1 MTAVRTGFRKGDL
14 HPESKRASRWFLFSI
29 FISVLVL
36 AVFCGFGQWEPAS
49 QSPGVPAVATAG
61 AQSKAGSPSEV
72 LGAKIYGE
80 KCAGCHGSKGKGV
93 PNLFPPLAGDPVIT
107 AEDPLYAIRAVL
119 FGLHGSI
126 IGGVSYRESMPP
138 WAGQLSDEE
147 VAAVINHARTSWG
160 NNAPAITPSEV
171 AEVRSE
177 GPP

>member
-1 MTAVRTGFRKGDL
+1 MTAVRPGFQEA
-14 HPESKRASRWFLFSI
+14 HHHAESKRASRWFLFSI

-36 AVFCGFGQWEPAS
+36 AVFGVGQWDPGS
-49 QSPGVPAVATAG
+49 QSPGIPAVATAG
-61 AQSKAGSPSEV
+61 AQSKAGGPSEV

-80 KCAGCHGSKGKGV
+80 KCSGCHGSKGKGI

-126 IGGVSYRESMPP
+126 IGGISYRESMPP
-138 WAGQLSDEE
+138 WAGQLSDDE

-160 NNAPAITPSEV
+160 NNAPAISPSDV
-171 AEVRSE
+171 AKVRSE
-177 GPP
+177 GAP